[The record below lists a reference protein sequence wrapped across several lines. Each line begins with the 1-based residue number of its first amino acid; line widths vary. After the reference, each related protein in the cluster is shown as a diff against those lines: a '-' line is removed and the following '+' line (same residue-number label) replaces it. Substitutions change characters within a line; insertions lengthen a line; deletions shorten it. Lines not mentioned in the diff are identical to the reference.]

1 MDFTSLRDEY
11 GWEEDAILTRMI
23 KFKPPVIATLAR
35 ETGIETEALD
45 LMQKHGLTADDLK
58 ELISQR
64 EESVDAFQ
72 SSSQDSH
79 QGPSQSDN
87 EANRTKSVPN
97 DDSGSTRSGNDIVTN
112 KNGSATG
119 SEDSGGSKTGP
130 SGSTPSGGG
139 HQTFRSYIAVHMD
152 EQADP
157 DGLEH
162 SERLALEKK
171 SRQFILKLEPE
182 WKEASQDN
190 PGFDLYQED
199 SSGNQVRFC
208 EVKAMS
214 ATMENRPATM
224 TRTQFEKA
232 QEEREAF
239 WLYVLENADSDSPHL
254 VKIQDPAGKGQTFT
268 FDKGWLA
275 VAVSEA

>member
-11 GWEEDAILTRMI
+11 GWEEDPILTRLI

-45 LMQKHGLTADDLK
+45 LMQKHGLTADDLR

-64 EESVDAFQ
+64 EEPVDTFQ
-72 SSSQDSH
+72 SSSEDSY
-79 QGPSQSDN
+79 QGQSQSDS
-87 EANRTKSVPN
+87 EANKTKSAPN
-97 DDSGSTRSGNDIVTN
+97 DNSGPTRAGNDAGAN
-112 KNGSATG
+112 RNGTAAG
-119 SEDSGGSKTGP
+119 SEDSGGSKTYP
-130 SGSTPSGGG
+130 SGSIPSGGG
-139 HQTFRSYIAVHMD
+139 QQTFRSYIAVHTV

-157 DGLEH
+157 DGLQH
-162 SERLALEKK
+162 AERLALEKK
-171 SRQFILKLEPE
+171 SREFILNREPE
-182 WKEASQDN
+182 WKEAPQDN

-199 SSGNQVRFC
+199 SNGNEVRFC

-214 ATMENRPATM
+214 VTMDRRPATM
-224 TRTQFEKA
+224 TRAQFEKA

-239 WLYVLENADSDSPHL
+239 WLYVVENAHTDSPHL
-254 VKIQDPAGKGQTFT
+254 VKIQDPAGKGETFT
-268 FDKGWLA
+268 FDKGWLE